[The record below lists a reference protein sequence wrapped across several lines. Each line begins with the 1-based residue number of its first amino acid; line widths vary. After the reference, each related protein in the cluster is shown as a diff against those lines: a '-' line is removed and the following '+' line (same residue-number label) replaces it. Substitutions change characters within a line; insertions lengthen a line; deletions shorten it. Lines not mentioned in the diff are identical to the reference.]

1 MQTYPFIKYNFNL
14 FSKEDFL
21 VLLKKSKLK
30 VLDVFENTEPPYDLQ
45 GEMVEMENL
54 IVVANKL

>member
-1 MQTYPFIKYNFNL
+1 
-14 FSKEDFL
+14 